1 MTKYNVNAT
10 ISRDILEEVV
20 DCMITA
26 SRSGYDTLPR
36 DWLESLADLL
46 TGILNDS

>member
-1 MTKYNVNAT
+1 MSSVNVT
-10 ISRDILEEVV
+10 ISRDIMEEVV
-20 DCMITA
+20 DCMIVA
-26 SRSGYDTLPR
+26 SRSGDDTTPK